1 MGITYELSSLLFIGL
16 PIWVVARII
25 ILIKR
30 RNKGIKID
38 IVKEMILN
46 LFTIYLFI
54 LIGITIFPIHLGET
68 MSYTQSLTFAQRCNI
83 HLVPFI
89 DYFRGSILFRTIIKN
104 IVGNIILLVPFILY
118 LCVKNENM
126 RNLKSSIKIAL
137 LISLSI
143 ESIQLFTNILGIS
156 DIRAIHIEDV
166 ILNTFGGIIAWLLFK
181 LMYKGK
187 IKSTIDSIYLES
199 TEES

>member
-1 MGITYELSSLLFIGL
+1 M
-16 PIWVVARII
+16 
-25 ILIKR
+25 
-30 RNKGIKID
+30 
-38 IVKEMILN
+38 
-46 LFTIYLFI
+46 
-54 LIGITIFPIHLGET
+54 
-68 MSYTQSLTFAQRCNI
+68 
-83 HLVPFI
+83 
-89 DYFRGSILFRTIIKN
+89 
-104 IVGNIILLVPFILY
+104 PFILY

-156 DIRAIHIEDV
+156 NIRVIHIEDV

-181 LMYKGK
+181 FMYKGK